1 MKLSNLRGII
11 IFIAALLTGII
22 TVALNLGTLTTAIG
36 DKFYDG
42 NYYPQAYFCYSVG
55 ALVNSPDCEIR
66 LSYMYENG
74 IAVAEDQSE
83 AEHYAA
89 LAHNHGL
96 HIIPTMMPTP
106 IPTKTPFPTVTPI
119 PTGSPDPSITMA
131 AANENAISIE
141 DNDIGTHQE
150 STMLLLLKVLP
161 GLVIGFVLGI
171 VVAILLLIN
180 LGTHGKH
187 APGITSALKRLG
199 GGMLGGIL
207 VLIMIVAGCAAL
219 GLILQLFVV
228 NKIIGI

>member
-1 MKLSNLRGII
+1 MKLSNIRGII

-74 IAVAEDQSE
+74 IAVSEDQSE

-96 HIIPTMMPTP
+96 HIIREDAVSRCGEKASSYCFDKGYHLPYRQERFQLVR
-106 IPTKTPFPTVTPI
+106 KENDK
-119 PTGSPDPSITMA
+119 GSFCR
-131 AANENAISIE
+131 
-141 DNDIGTHQE
+141 
-150 STMLLLLKVLP
+150 VL
-161 GLVIGFVLGI
+161 
-171 VVAILLLIN
+171 
-180 LGTHGKH
+180 
-187 APGITSALKRLG
+187 
-199 GGMLGGIL
+199 
-207 VLIMIVAGCAAL
+207 
-219 GLILQLFVV
+219 
-228 NKIIGI
+228 